1 MNTLY
6 PQIDKT
12 LKRPVYLQLYDYI
25 KNEILNGALEQ
36 GQRLPSLRTLAKSL
50 SLSITTIEMAY
61 TQLLVEGYIS
71 SRPGSGYR
79 VHPADIARVQ
89 QYPPLPAL
97 QTALTVQTAL
107 SDPQPRELPLEPQ
120 QELAQVPRQQET
132 LYDLS
137 CFDFVK
143 WKKCANRILNDYP
156 HLLLSEATPQG
167 ELELRQ
173 EIARYVYQ
181 SRGVRCHPEQVVI
194 AAGTQQITSIICTM
208 LQKLSIHKAV
218 VENPGYQ
225 PVQKIMQER
234 GLELIPTKVE
244 SSGLSLTDLPK
255 EERVCVYVSPSN
267 QFPTGAVM
275 PIGKRYQLLS
285 WAAEHDSVI
294 IEDDYDSEL
303 RYFGKPIPS
312 LQGLDQQDRVIYLG
326 SFSSTLF
333 PAIRISY
340 MVVPAPLLSTLMST
354 ITNYAQTCSKAE
366 QLTLAM
372 YMGQGLYQIHLKKL
386 RKLYA
391 QKLQQTVQSLRLHFR
406 GMVGFLNTSSGI
418 HLLLWISNDHSRDRM
433 LQAAASLGLRMV
445 LHRYGSE
452 DRKVIIFYYNQ
463 IPLEQIEPIISKLA
477 ETKIFSMIKNESQY
491 N

>member
-25 KNEILNGALEQ
+25 KNEILTGALEQ
-36 GQRLPSLRTLAKSL
+36 GVKLPSLRTLSKSL
-50 SLSITTIEMAY
+50 GLSVTTVEMAY

-71 SRPGSGYR
+71 SRSRSGYR
-79 VHPADIARVQ
+79 VHPADIAHVEHH
-89 QYPPLPAL
+89 PPLPPL
-97 QTALTVQTAL
+97 QTALTVQTAF

-208 LQKLSIHKAV
+208 LQKLSINKAV
-218 VENPGYQ
+218 VEDPGYQ
-225 PVQKIMQER
+225 PVQKVLQER
-234 GLELIPTKVE
+234 GLSLIPTPVE
-244 SSGLSLTDLPK
+244 GSGLSLSNLPA

-418 HLLLWISNDHSRDRM
+418 HLLLWISNDHNRDRM

-463 IPLEQIEPIISKLA
+463 IPLEQIEPLISKLA
-477 ETKIFSMIKNESQY
+477 MIQNESRY
-491 N
+491 S

>member
-1 MNTLY
+1 M
-6 PQIDKT
+6 
-12 LKRPVYLQLYDYI
+12 
-25 KNEILNGALEQ
+25 
-36 GQRLPSLRTLAKSL
+36 
-50 SLSITTIEMAY
+50 
-61 TQLLVEGYIS
+61 
-71 SRPGSGYR
+71 
-79 VHPADIARVQ
+79 
-89 QYPPLPAL
+89 
-97 QTALTVQTAL
+97 
-107 SDPQPRELPLEPQ
+107 
-120 QELAQVPRQQET
+120 PRQQET